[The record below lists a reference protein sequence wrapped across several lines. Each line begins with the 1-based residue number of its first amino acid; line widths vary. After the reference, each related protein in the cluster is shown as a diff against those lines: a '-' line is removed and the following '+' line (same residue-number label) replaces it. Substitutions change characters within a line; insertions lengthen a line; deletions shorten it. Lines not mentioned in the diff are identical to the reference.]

1 MRRTSGRMDRRTFL
15 KCSTVGMGAA
25 ALLGPGVKPA
35 RAQSK
40 TLKLTFKPYTLSLRH
55 AFTLSTT
62 TRTTTPAFLT
72 QIEYDGVIG
81 YGEAS
86 MPPYLGESQES
97 VQAFLSKVDLTQFKD
112 PLQLEDIL
120 TYVDGVDHKNT
131 AAKASVDIALH
142 DLVGKLLE
150 QPIHHLWGYDS
161 AKAPRTSFTIG
172 IDTPEVVEEKTREAA
187 GFKVIKV
194 KMGRGTDKEI
204 VEAIRRVTDVPFT
217 ADPNQGWTDRQ
228 QALDMIFWL
237 KEKGCLF
244 VEQPLP
250 KERVEDIA
258 WLTSKSPLPI
268 LADEGCQRLE
278 NIHSAMG
285 VYSGIVVKLMK
296 CTGLRE
302 AQRMLITARAMGL
315 RTLIGCMTETS
326 CAISAA
332 SQLSMLA
339 DYADLDG
346 NLLIANDLFEGTTVV
361 DGMLKIREVPGIGI
375 VPKASV

>member
-1 MRRTSGRMDRRTFL
+1 MKSSAIG
-15 KCSTVGMGAA
+15 A
-25 ALLGPGVKPA
+25 ALLSAGVKPVLA
-35 RAQSK
+35 ASTSK
-40 TLKLTFKPYTLSLRH
+40 TLKLSFRPYTLSLRH

-72 QIEYDGVIG
+72 QVEYDGLVG

-97 VQAFLSKVDLTQFKD
+97 VQAFLSKVDLSQFKD

-120 TYVDGVDHKNT
+120 SYVDGVDHKNT

-142 DLVGKLLE
+142 DLVGKILG
-150 QPIHHLWGYDS
+150 QPVHHLWGYDS

-217 ADPNQGWTDRQ
+217 ADPNQGWTDKN
-228 QALDMIFWL
+228 QALETIFWL

-278 NIHSAMG
+278 DIHGTMG

-302 AQRMLITARAMGL
+302 AQRMLTTARAMGMK
-315 RTLIGCMTETS
+315 TLLGCMTETS

-332 SQLSMLA
+332 SQLSMIA

-346 NLLIANDLFEGTTVV
+346 NLLIANDLFDGTTVV
-361 DGMLKIREVPGIGI
+361 DGMLRIKEVPGIGI
-375 VPKASV
+375 VPKA